1 MLMPPPAA
9 ICSVP
14 EVRGSLFRLKLSE
27 YEVVALPEWARR
39 TQSPEL
45 RLAVKNVWTLVV
57 ASAVVHSSPQL
68 VCPSLNVACWISLEL
83 G

>member
-1 MLMPPPAA
+1 MPPPPAA
-9 ICSVP
+9 ICRVP

-27 YEVVALPEWARR
+27 YEVAALPEWVTR

-45 RLAVKNVWTLVV
+45 SLAMKNVWALVV
-57 ASAVVHSSPQL
+57 ESAVVHSSPQL
-68 VCPSLNVACWISLEL
+68 VCPPPLNLACWISLDP